1 MTVYLI
7 FVELSLSNFGF
18 YFTDIVVVNVYNN
31 KLFMTAAKLY
41 FYGLHI
47 GWFYQF
53 VWRIK
58 TCTTS

>member
-47 GWFYQF
+47 GWFYHF
-53 VWRIK
+53 V
-58 TCTTS
+58 

>member
-31 KLFMTAAKLY
+31 NLCMTAAKLY

-53 VWRIK
+53 V
-58 TCTTS
+58 